1 MWPSMLEQHLQQLTS
16 DLELSPV
23 APKDEQ
29 FLYHLDLLPDMRLS
43 LKELEPG
50 LYIFS
55 PIAPC
60 PPQKKEDIFI
70 YLMKANFLG
79 QGTGGRVIGLDPE
92 EKFLTLSHVI
102 PYDMNYKSFKELIE
116 DFANYLDYW
125 RSEIKR
131 LQKAAEESIM

>member
-1 MWPSMLEQHLQQLTS
+1 MGTSMLEQHLQQLIS
-16 DLELSPV
+16 DLELDPIE
-23 APKDEQ
+23 PKDQ
-29 FLYHLDLLPDMRLS
+29 TSLYHLNLTPEMKIS
-43 LKELEPG
+43 MKELEPG
-50 LYIFS
+50 LYLFS
-55 PIAPC
+55 QIGPC
-60 PPQKKEDIFI
+60 PTQKKEDSFI

-79 QGTGGRVIGLDPE
+79 QGTGGKVIGMDPE

-125 RSEIKR
+125 RGELKR

>member
-1 MWPSMLEQHLQQLTS
+1 MGTSMLEQHLQQLTS
-16 DLELSPV
+16 DLELDPIE
-23 APKDEQ
+23 PKDQ
-29 FLYHLDLLPDMRLS
+29 TSLYHLNLTPEMKIS
-43 LKELEPG
+43 MKELEPG
-50 LYIFS
+50 LYLFS
-55 PIAPC
+55 QIGPC
-60 PPQKKEDIFI
+60 PTQKKEDSFI

-79 QGTGGRVIGLDPE
+79 QGTGGKVIGMDPE

-125 RSEIKR
+125 RGELKR